1 MLEDHINNTL
11 KTDKDNDKDDGNEDE
26 VGQRI
31 YLQTEAMW
39 GGGSVG
45 GCPDYAADLRAFDL
59 CHDCIWLAHCAF
71 S

>member
-1 MLEDHINNTL
+1 MIEDHINNTL
-11 KTDKDNDKDDGNEDE
+11 KTVKDNDKDDGNGDE

-39 GGGSVG
+39 GGGSIG
-45 GCPDYAADLRAFDL
+45 GCPDYAADLSAFDL
-59 CHDCIWLAHCAF
+59 CHHCIWLAHCAF